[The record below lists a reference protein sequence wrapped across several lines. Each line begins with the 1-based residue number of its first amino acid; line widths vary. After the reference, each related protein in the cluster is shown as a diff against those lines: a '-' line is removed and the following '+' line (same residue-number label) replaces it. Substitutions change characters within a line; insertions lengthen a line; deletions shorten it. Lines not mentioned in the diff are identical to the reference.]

1 MNDRVLRTVIEGY
14 TREAGVR
21 ELERTL
27 ARVARKAAVE
37 MLEQKTEEITVT
49 QDKLTAY
56 LGQPRYTREP
66 LEKENRVGV
75 VNGLAYTSVGGEM
88 LSVEC
93 AVLKGT
99 GALQLT
105 GKLGDVMQ
113 ESAKAALSW
122 VRAHCDPWG
131 IPADFFKQNDIHIH
145 VPEGAVPK
153 DGPSAGV
160 TMTTALVSALTGI
173 PVKQNVASIS
183 PANSPKCLRVTSQK

>member
-1 MNDRVLRTVIEGY
+1 M
-14 TREAGVR
+14 
-21 ELERTL
+21 
-27 ARVARKAAVE
+27 
-37 MLEQKTEEITVT
+37 
-49 QDKLTAY
+49 
-56 LGQPRYTREP
+56 
-66 LEKENRVGV
+66 GV

-131 IPADFFKQNDIHIH
+131 IPADFFQAERHSY
-145 VPEGAVPK
+145 PCAGGSGAQGRPQRGR
-153 DGPSAGV
+153 D
-160 TMTTALVSALTGI
+160 
-173 PVKQNVASIS
+173 
-183 PANSPKCLRVTSQK
+183 RW

>member
-1 MNDRVLRTVIEGY
+1 M
-14 TREAGVR
+14 
-21 ELERTL
+21 
-27 ARVARKAAVE
+27 
-37 MLEQKTEEITVT
+37 
-49 QDKLTAY
+49 
-56 LGQPRYTREP
+56 
-66 LEKENRVGV
+66 
-75 VNGLAYTSVGGEM
+75 
-88 LSVEC
+88 EC
-93 AVLKGT
+93 AVLKAT

-160 TMTTALVSALTGI
+160 TLVTALVSALTSIPVRAERGHDGRNHPARSGAAHRRPQGKADGGI
-173 PVKQNVASIS
+173 PRGCAHGAYPQRKPQGPGGCVAPSCASAFIFG
-183 PANSPKCLRVTSQK
+183 L